1 MHPRGDE
8 LLALRDGQPA
18 PEVESHVASCPE
30 CTAELRRLTR
40 TAKALRDLPPAR
52 PPFDAWPSL
61 KSQLQEPAWS
71 VQAGAAW
78 AALLLV
84 LLSGSFIILSRHA
97 PPMEDP
103 AVIREQES
111 VKEKIEPLK
120 AQSRTLEGALSAYR
134 SRSQVLSG
142 RTAGTIAYLEDG
154 LAIVD
159 LQLSL
164 LQTQDTEPE
173 KLLRL
178 WQERV
183 KLLNALVELNAT
195 RGAVTPI

>member
-8 LLALRDGQPA
+8 LIAFRDGDPA
-18 PEVESHVASCPE
+18 PEVEAHVASCPE
-30 CTAELRRLTR
+30 CSAELDRLRR
-40 TAKALRDLPPAR
+40 TAQALRDLPPVR
-52 PPFDAWPSL
+52 PPFDGWPAL
-61 KSQLQEPAWS
+61 KGALQEPSWS
-71 VQAGAAW
+71 IRAGAVW

-84 LLSGSFIILSRHA
+84 LLSGSFLILRRQA
-97 PPMEDP
+97 PPVEDP
-103 AVIREQES
+103 ALVREQQAA
-111 VKEKIEPLK
+111 KEKIEPLK

-134 SRSQVLSG
+134 NRSQVLSG

-164 LQTQDTEPE
+164 LQSQDTEPE
-173 KLLRL
+173 KLCRL

-183 KLLNALVELNAT
+183 KLLSALVELNAT

>member
-1 MHPRGDE
+1 MHPSGDE
-8 LLALRDGQPA
+8 LIALRDGESA
-18 PEVESHVASCPE
+18 TEVQDHVASCSK
-30 CTAELRRLTR
+30 CSAELDRLRR
-40 TAKALRDLPPAR
+40 TAQALRDLPPVR
-52 PPFDAWPSL
+52 PPFDAWPAL
-61 KSQLQEPAWS
+61 KGQLQAPSWS
-71 VQAGAAW
+71 VQAGAVW

-84 LLSGSFIILSRHA
+84 LLSASFLILRRQA
-97 PPMEDP
+97 VPVEDP
-103 AVIREQES
+103 AVVCERQA

-120 AQSRTLEGALSAYR
+120 ARSRTLEGALSAYR
-134 SRSQVLSG
+134 NRSQVLSG

-164 LQTQDTEPE
+164 LQSQDTEPE
-173 KLLRL
+173 KLCRL

-183 KLLNALVELNAT
+183 KLLSALVELNAT

>member
-1 MHPRGDE
+1 MHPSGDE
-8 LLALRDGQPA
+8 LLALRDGEAA
-18 PEVESHVASCPE
+18 PEVEAHVASCPE
-30 CTAELRRLTR
+30 CAAELDRLR
-40 TAKALRDLPPAR
+40 CIAQALRGLPPAK
-52 PPFDAWPSL
+52 PPFDVWPSM
-61 KSQLQEPAWS
+61 KSQFRTPSWS
-71 VQAGAAW
+71 VQAGAVW

-84 LLSGSFIILSRHA
+84 LLSGSFIILRRQA
-97 PPMEDP
+97 QPLEDP
-103 AVIREQES
+103 AVIREQQA

-120 AQSRTLEGALSAYR
+120 AQSRTLEGALSVYR
-134 SRSQVLSG
+134 NRSQVLSG

-164 LQTQDTEPE
+164 LQAQDTEPE
-173 KLLRL
+173 KLYRL

-183 KLLNALVELNAT
+183 KLLSALVELNAT